1 VVLAAWGTSALLA
14 LQPGD
19 LPRVDVVSINARV
32 LGAALA
38 AALGTALLFG
48 FVPLIGAGRR
58 PWEALRQGGRG
69 ATDARRRNRF
79 RQALIAGEVAL
90 ALVLLSG
97 AGLLIRSFTILAD
110 QDPGYATAG
119 VLTTRLTLP
128 SERYADDASRRDFY
142 ASLVSRLVAVPGVA
156 GAGAVSNLPLESS
169 LGDINIRIEGRLIA
183 KGTKEA
189 PILFTSAQEKPAMK
203 DWTFVQISVS
213 RDSLVEHCIFEYAF
227 SGLQVHYSTATIREN
242 LFRYNFEGVRF
253 STTDI
258 RIEHNDFLENYYGI
272 RCEANGSRTT
282 VTKNNFR
289 KNDYAFFPVRK
300 TGSSVRFFA
309 NNIES
314 SKVYQTNLGQT
325 QNEDLDLS
333 KNWWGTTDPG
343 EIAAAIFDKRKDAI
357 LGKVI
362 FEPFLLAPVEDAGRH

>member
-1 VVLAAWGTSALLA
+1 MC
-14 LQPGD
+14 
-19 LPRVDVVSINARV
+19 
-32 LGAALA
+32 
-38 AALGTALLFG
+38 
-48 FVPLIGAGRR
+48 
-58 PWEALRQGGRG
+58 RQ
-69 ATDARRRNRF
+69 F
-79 RQALIAGEVAL
+79 L
-90 ALVLLSG
+90 LVLTLLLCASSLWAAEPLVLHKAYITKDTTWSGTVILSG
-97 AGLLIRSFTILAD
+97 QSVVRRGVTLTIL
-110 QDPGYATAG
+110 PGTIIKFAWTDEEPDNVG
-119 VLTTRLTLP
+119 DGELT
-128 SERYADDASRRDFY
+128 
-142 ASLVSRLVAVPGVA
+142 V
-156 GAGAVSNLPLESS
+156 
-169 LGDINIRIEGRLIA
+169 EGRLIA
-183 KGTKEA
+183 RGTKEA

-213 RDSLVEHCIFEYAF
+213 RDSIVEHCIFEYAF
-227 SGLQVHYSTATIREN
+227 SGLQVHYSTATIRES

-282 VTKNNFR
+282 VTKNSFR
-289 KNDYAFFPVRK
+289 ENDYAFFPVRK
-300 TGSSVRFFA
+300 TGSSVRFFD

-333 KNWWGTTDPG
+333 RNWWGTTDPG

-362 FEPFLLAPVEDAGRH
+362 FEPFLLAPVADAGKH

>member
-1 VVLAAWGTSALLA
+1 MRR
-14 LQPGD
+14 Q
-19 LPRVDVVSINARV
+19 
-32 LGAALA
+32 
-38 AALGTALLFG
+38 
-48 FVPLIGAGRR
+48 FV
-58 PWEALRQGGRG
+58 
-69 ATDARRRNRF
+69 
-79 RQALIAGEVAL
+79 
-90 ALVLLSG
+90 LVLSLLLCASTAWAAEPLVLHKAYITKDTTWSGTVILSG
-97 AGLLIRSFTILAD
+97 QSVVRRGVTLTIL
-110 QDPGYATAG
+110 PGTIIKFAWTDEEPDNVG
-119 VLTTRLTLP
+119 DGELT
-128 SERYADDASRRDFY
+128 
-142 ASLVSRLVAVPGVA
+142 V
-156 GAGAVSNLPLESS
+156 
-169 LGDINIRIEGRLIA
+169 EGRLIA
-183 KGTKEA
+183 RGTKEA

-333 KNWWGTTDPG
+333 RNWWGTTDPG